1 MLMGYVYLPHGHLR
15 RRSLVRPCT
24 TTQLDRPRTPLT
36 MLLALLDENLDDV
49 PFGENEHTLKRTE
62 TAAERTGQTDAPA
75 EQMLD
80 AYFL

>member
-1 MLMGYVYLPHGHLR
+1 
-15 RRSLVRPCT
+15 
-24 TTQLDRPRTPLT
+24 

-49 PFGENEHTLKRTE
+49 PFGQTEHTLKRTE
-62 TAAERTGQTDAPA
+62 TAAERPRKTEAPA

>member
-1 MLMGYVYLPHGHLR
+1 
-15 RRSLVRPCT
+15 
-24 TTQLDRPRTPLT
+24 

-49 PFGENEHTLKRTE
+49 PCGETEHTLKRTD
-62 TAAERTGQTDAPA
+62 TAAERPGQTEAPA